1 MLAHY
6 TCYGCGDSWCREL
19 IDLEIQAYIEGH
31 PELAERI
38 LAGEI
43 NSVDLGEVLC
53 DGCEDEYHQEESSL
67 DDAWEEHYEYL
78 DDTDGNHKSWLCGN
92 CGDPAYDCGCDD
104 DQILDIED
112 EIDRKADLMK
122 HGRL

>member
-1 MLAHY
+1 MKKSILAHY

-19 IDLEIQAYIEGH
+19 IDLEVQAYIEEH
-31 PELAERI
+31 PELEERI

-53 DGCEDEYHQEESSL
+53 DGCEDEYDQAL
-67 DDAWEEHYEYL
+67 DL
-78 DDTDGNHKSWLCGN
+78 
-92 CGDPAYDCGCDD
+92 
-104 DQILDIED
+104 ED